1 MGRKGSWFSAVKK
14 VFGSENKKDQEKNTK
29 PQKTHSH
36 GHSHSNSKSKLGC
49 FGHHDNNEAGNEA
62 QGIVV
67 VPALPRK
74 KEPKQAR
81 VAGQN
86 EPDQQAFSLVLAT
99 AVAAGAAVAAAA
111 EATRPKTVTPRRR
124 EKLKDDEAAI
134 MIQTAFRGYLA
145 RKKLRGLRGLSRLR
159 TLVRGQSV
167 KRQSAS
173 TLQCMQTLSKLQ
185 SQVRARKIRMSE
197 ENQALQRQLLQKRE
211 KELEKLQAAQAE
223 WDHRKDS
230 KEQVE
235 AKLLHRQIATMRR
248 EKALAYSMTHQ
259 QTWRNNLKS
268 GTNASFMDPNNPH
281 WGWNW
286 LERWMAVRPWEGQST
301 FQHNEPAPLI
311 STARSTLSVGEITKL
326 YTLRDDANISKNS
339 PRAIKTGRSRSG
351 LNSPSNV
358 LTPSKSTAFFTASP
372 TPRSLRA
379 ASPKLGSWGGD
390 GDKRNAFGI
399 RREGNR
405 RHSIAISPA
414 RDDELLNSPMNRSP
428 KKAAAT
434 KASKSFNMAKSS
446 VSSSEKSSPAAAVN
460 KRLSLSQSPTSNS
473 RRLSTP
479 GKVGTISNKS
489 NAAVSSP
496 DSQFLATIFHEL
508 KLSSASLISGP
519 SPPVSGLSSSRQ
531 LKHSLPCARFAGG
544 RRRQNRHLAP
554 RVVVVV
560 VFLLLAVSV
569 SHLVVIVALCRHRL
583 GAPSPLSLPP
593 RDW

>member
-1 MGRKGSWFSAVKK
+1 RHLSDSHAKLKELEMGRKGSWFSAVKK

-489 NAAVSSP
+489 NAAG
-496 DSQFLATIFHEL
+496 ATMR
-508 KLSSASLISGP
+508 K
-519 SPPVSGLSSSRQ
+519 
-531 LKHSLPCARFAGG
+531 
-544 RRRQNRHLAP
+544 
-554 RVVVVV
+554 
-560 VFLLLAVSV
+560 
-569 SHLVVIVALCRHRL
+569 
-583 GAPSPLSLPP
+583 
-593 RDW
+593 